1 MKEQIVSVGIDIGTS
16 TMEIVFSHITLENL
30 ATSFRIPDIRIVDK
44 TIIYRSDV
52 YFTPLL
58 SNTELDAKQIASI
71 VKREYEKAGMN
82 PKMVQT
88 GAVIITGDTA
98 RKVNAKNI
106 LHHISAYAGDF
117 VVATAGPS
125 LESIL
130 AGKGSGAQTYSE
142 NHPGKI
148 ANFDIGGGTTNI
160 AIFENGKLIDVDC
173 YDIGG
178 RLIRF
183 KKGTSQVEYIYPKI
197 QKLAQE
203 IGIKVDIGTVLTKN
217 QAMAIVD
224 VMADGII
231 EYLKPKGKGRL
242 YYELSTNEKEGEHKW
257 DIDYVSFSGGVGKL
271 IYQSQAS
278 LWNEY
283 SDVGVLLAEAIQRK
297 ILHLRQKVVEAAETI
312 GATVVGAGNHT
323 MEVSGST
330 IFITDKSVLPLQNIP
345 IVEVELE
352 EDSDLFVKKMRDR
365 IDWMLGDEKQ
375 QNVAIAPKT
384 KGRMT
389 FKETCVLAE
398 NIIAGAKRLL
408 EEGQMLIIIVK
419 EDFGKVLGQ
428 SIKVRLKSSH
438 QIICLDGIFAETGD
452 YIDIGMPVGVGDAL
466 PVIIKTLAFSY

>member
-52 YFTPLL
+52 YFTPLR
-58 SNTELDAKQIASI
+58 SNTELDAEKIAGI
-71 VKREYEKAGMN
+71 VKKEYEKAGMN

-130 AGKGSGAQTYSE
+130 AGKGSGALAYSE

-183 KKGTSQVEYIYPKI
+183 KKGTNRVEYIYPKI
-197 QKLAQE
+197 QKLAE
-203 IGIKVDIGTVLTKN
+203 EKGIHVELGTILTKN
-217 QAMAIVD
+217 RAMTIVD
-224 VMADGII
+224 VMADGIL

-242 YYELSTNEKEGEHKW
+242 YYELSTNEKEGERNW
-257 DIDYVSFSGGVGKL
+257 DIANISFSGGVGKL
-271 IYQSQAS
+271 IYQNQTSK
-278 LWNEY
+278 WDEY
-283 SDVGVLLAEAIQRK
+283 SDVGVLLAEAIRRK
-297 ILHLRQKVVEAAETI
+297 MTGCRQKIVEAAETI

-330 IFITDKSVLPLQNIP
+330 IFITDKAVTAMRIKYPLLNYTCR
-345 IVEVELE
+345 
-352 EDSDLFVKKMRDR
+352 KKS
-365 IDWMLGDEKQ
+365 
-375 QNVAIAPKT
+375 
-384 KGRMT
+384 
-389 FKETCVLAE
+389 
-398 NIIAGAKRLL
+398 
-408 EEGQMLIIIVK
+408 
-419 EDFGKVLGQ
+419 Q
-428 SIKVRLKSSH
+428 SS
-438 QIICLDGIFAETGD
+438 F
-452 YIDIGMPVGVGDAL
+452 
-466 PVIIKTLAFSY
+466 

>member
-58 SNTELDAKQIASI
+58 SNTELDSEKIADI
-71 VKREYEKAGMN
+71 VRYEYEKAGMN
-82 PKMVQT
+82 PQKVQT

-130 AGKGSGAQTYSE
+130 AGKGSGAQIYSE
-142 NHPGKI
+142 NNPGKI

-160 AIFENGKLIDVDC
+160 AIFENGKLMDVDC

-183 KKGTSQVEYIYPKI
+183 KKGTNQVEYIYPKI
-197 QKLAQE
+197 KKIAEEKGIHVE
-203 IGIKVDIGTVLTKN
+203 IGTTLTKN
-217 QAMAIVD
+217 QAMTIVEFMAEG
-224 VMADGII
+224 VM
-231 EYLKPKGKGRL
+231 EYLKPEGKGRL
-242 YYELSTNEKEGEHKW
+242 YYELSTNEKDGERNW
-257 DIDYVSFSGGVGKL
+257 DIVNISFSGGVGKL
-271 IYQSQAS
+271 IYQNQTSK
-278 LWNEY
+278 WDEY
-283 SDVGVLLAEAIQRK
+283 SDVGVLLAEAIRK
-297 ILHLRQKVVEAAETI
+297 KLENCRQKIVEAAETI

-330 IFITDKSVLPLQNIP
+330 VFITDKEILPLKNIP
-345 IVEVELE
+345 IVEIEQE
-352 EDSDLFVKKMRDR
+352 EDKELFVKKMKDR

-375 QNVAIAPKT
+375 QMIAIAPKT
-384 KGRMT
+384 KARMS
-389 FKETCVLAE
+389 FKETCALAE

-408 EEGQMLIIIVK
+408 DEGQILIIIVK
-419 EDFGKVLGQ
+419 EDFAKVLGQ
-428 SIKVRLKSSH
+428 SIKVRLSRKN
-438 QIICLDGIFAETGD
+438 QIICLDGISAETGD